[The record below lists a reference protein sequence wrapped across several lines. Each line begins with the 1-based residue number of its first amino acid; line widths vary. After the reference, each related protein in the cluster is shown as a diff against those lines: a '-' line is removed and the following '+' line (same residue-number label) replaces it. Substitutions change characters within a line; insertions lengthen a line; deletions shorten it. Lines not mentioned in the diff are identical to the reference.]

1 MTISAKP
8 IIGVDLMGGDHPPH
22 QLLSDILEHISK
34 KPLNAKIIF
43 FCSIDHLT
51 LIQSVLKSSLCITF
65 LDYEIVPKQEYIT
78 LEDHTLTAL
87 KTKKDSSLWQ
97 GVLDL
102 KAKKVD
108 ALISVGNTGALLAIC
123 HFCLELLPKVHRPAL
138 LTKMPSMKNSITLL
152 DVGANTTATKEQLLQ
167 FSLIGSAYLKSL
179 GNEHFK
185 IGLLNIGTEEH
196 KGTVERKEALALIKS
211 YHHQHPER
219 IPHFIGNIEP
229 QDVFLGNC
237 ELVVT
242 DGFSGNIFLKS
253 AEGTSQLILKKLR
266 TLNHPFISK
275 ELVSDLVQHLRPI
288 FEHEVYP
295 GALLA
300 GVSGIVIK
308 CHSYFD
314 GRAIYHSII
323 HAIELHQGNFLEK
336 LKKNLS

>member
-1 MTISAKP
+1 MC
-8 IIGVDLMGGDHPPH
+8 
-22 QLLSDILEHISK
+22 
-34 KPLNAKIIF
+34 F
-43 FCSIDHLT
+43 F
-51 LIQSVLKSSLCITF
+51 
-65 LDYEIVPKQEYIT
+65 
-78 LEDHTLTAL
+78 
-87 KTKKDSSLWQ
+87 
-97 GVLDL
+97 
-102 KAKKVD
+102 
-108 ALISVGNTGALLAIC
+108 
-123 HFCLELLPKVHRPAL
+123 
-138 LTKMPSMKNSITLL
+138 
-152 DVGANTTATKEQLLQ
+152 
-167 FSLIGSAYLKSL
+167 
-179 GNEHFK
+179 
-185 IGLLNIGTEEH
+185 
-196 KGTVERKEALALIKS
+196 
-211 YHHQHPER
+211 
-219 IPHFIGNIEP
+219 
-229 QDVFLGNC
+229 GNC